1 MSISRLSS
9 SPSPSFQKCSR
20 APEASAGAQAS
31 RCGSTQAG
39 GPQAEQQLDAVVQ
52 QIQQLLKK
60 LNSDGFDAAP
70 KGAGGAGKCGS
81 AGRAGGAGNAGATQG
96 VSAPESAQK
105 TSAPKN
111 AIAPESAPKA
121 PAPKG
126 AANADEVAKEIAQDA
141 TNWKYDYSG
150 GKSFDQAVRN
160 EDTFD
165 SGKAGVCTDMALE
178 AAQRFEAKGVD
189 ARVVAGET
197 DRGLHAWVEYK
208 GEDGQYKRFDPTA
221 ATTKDASKAIDT
233 DSNGYGYGKI
243 VETYNDIPAEVP
255 TL

>member
-20 APEASAGAQAS
+20 APEASAGAKAS

-70 KGAGGAGKCGS
+70 KGAGSAGKRCGS
-81 AGRAGGAGNAGATQG
+81 AGGAGP
-96 VSAPESAQK
+96 APQA
-105 TSAPKN
+105 

-121 PAPKG
+121 PVTKG
-126 AANADEVAKEIAQDA
+126 AANADEVARQIAQDA

-255 TL
+255 SL